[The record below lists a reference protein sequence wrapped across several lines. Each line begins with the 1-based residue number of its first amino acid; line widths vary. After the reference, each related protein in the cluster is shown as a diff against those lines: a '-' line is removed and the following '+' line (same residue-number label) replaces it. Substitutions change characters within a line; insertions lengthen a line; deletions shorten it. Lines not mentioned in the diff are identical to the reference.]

1 MKLNLD
7 FTGATLLKEWW
18 QTVKANFE
26 AIQSH
31 STEGIIDHP
40 DKSVTSEKIA
50 DYAVKTMKL
59 ANESVSA
66 GKIATDAVRTTHL
79 KDGNVTMAKLH
90 GDVQTQL
97 NNFQN
102 HINNPSQEIADYAVT
117 RGKLSHDTNS
127 DFEKMLSTTEFINT
141 LYGCRVF
148 LWTKNEIICPD
159 ENFPNEHEI
168 YENNQVIDEDFAEDV
183 WYLYKHDGTFSVACF
198 TYIGYETR
206 TYYSLNKPFGVEGV
220 YALKFHT
227 TTPAEGIGIASG
239 ICEVIKLTQGG
250 FEDMVAP
257 ADSALS
263 DTSERPVQNKVI
275 KSELDKKYEASKT
288 VSDFLGSLSQPGG
301 DDTTLFAMG
310 GDFTVANFF
319 ADYVEFEEIN
329 GFYDINGITQAI
341 VDLQNRVSA
350 LEG

>member
-18 QTVKANFE
+18 KTVKANFE

-31 STEGIIDHP
+31 STEEVIDHP

-90 GDVQTQL
+90 SDVQTQL
-97 NNFQN
+97 NNFQE
-102 HINNPSQEIADYAVT
+102 HINNPSQEIAYRSVT
-117 RGKLSHDTNS
+117 KDKLSHEINS
-127 DFEKMLSTTEFINT
+127 DLEKTLSTAEFINA
-141 LYGCRVF
+141 LYGCKVF
-148 LWTKNEIICPD
+148 LWTKNEMICPD
-159 ENFPNEHEI
+159 ENFPNELDI
-168 YENNQVIDEDFAEDV
+168 YENDKAIDEDFAEDI
-183 WYLYKHDGTFSVACF
+183 WYLYKHDGTFSVDCF
-198 TYIGYETR
+198 TYIGYETK
-206 TYYSLNKPFGVEGV
+206 TYYGLNKPFGAEGM

-239 ICEVIKLTQGG
+239 TCEVIKLAEGDFESMINGG
-250 FEDMVAP
+250 SSITV
-257 ADSALS
+257 DSELS
-263 DTSERPVQNKVI
+263 SASENPVQNKVVN
-275 KSELDKKYEASKT
+275 EALNKKMDWECNY
-288 VSDFLGSLSQPGG
+288 GG
-301 DDTTLFAMG
+301 FNNMDEVLT
-310 GDFTVANFF
+310 
-319 ADYVEFEEIN
+319 
-329 GFYDINGITQAI
+329 AI
-341 VDLQNRVSA
+341 LDLQDRVSA